1 VTPSQVAAILA
12 AISALVPAGWIT
24 AVSNQI
30 ANNLSA
36 ADAQQ
41 VANDIVTDVQFWGAD
56 VLATPAALQ
65 QRGANAGSGSD
76 TQPWNDDV
84 GTSNV
89 FAYCASTL
97 PNALAAPNDWTGD
110 N

>member
-1 VTPSQVAAILA
+1 LTPAQVAAILA
-12 AISALVPAGWIT
+12 AISALVPANWIT

-41 VANDIVTDVQFWGAD
+41 CANDIVADVQFWGAD

-65 QRGANAGSGSD
+65 QRGADAGCGASL
-76 TQPWNDDV
+76 QMWNDDIGV
-84 GTSNV
+84 SNV
-89 FAYCASTL
+89 FQYCASTL
-97 PNALAAPNDWTGD
+97 PGALAAPNDWTAD